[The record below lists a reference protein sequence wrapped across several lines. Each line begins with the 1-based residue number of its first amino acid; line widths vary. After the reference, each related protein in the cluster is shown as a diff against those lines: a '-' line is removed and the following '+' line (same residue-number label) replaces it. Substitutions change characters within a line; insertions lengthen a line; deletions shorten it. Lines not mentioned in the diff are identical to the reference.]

1 MEENNVTGRLE
12 PKEAPAW
19 QRRAFRYLV
28 SFPVIGLC
36 LCVVFAVMFLMLRFQ
51 VSTYHTDGLNT
62 LARQSRGHNVAAC
75 EGISILIL
83 LAGNLHDYHT
93 TRIINIVLHFMT
105 INSPLPCLCV
115 CVCVR
120 GSL

>member
-1 MEENNVTGRLE
+1 MPQLHISHATPNSLSLSFSLSVCCCQGPLEENNVTGRLE

-51 VSTYHTDGLNT
+51 VST
-62 LARQSRGHNVAAC
+62 RHNGA
-75 EGISILIL
+75 
-83 LAGNLHDYHT
+83 
-93 TRIINIVLHFMT
+93 
-105 INSPLPCLCV
+105 
-115 CVCVR
+115 
-120 GSL
+120 

>member
-1 MEENNVTGRLE
+1 MTGRLE

-51 VSTYHTDGLNT
+51 VSGALNKVY
-62 LARQSRGHNVAAC
+62 LYKLSFRFADC
-75 EGISILIL
+75 
-83 LAGNLHDYHT
+83 
-93 TRIINIVLHFMT
+93 
-105 INSPLPCLCV
+105 
-115 CVCVR
+115 
-120 GSL
+120 